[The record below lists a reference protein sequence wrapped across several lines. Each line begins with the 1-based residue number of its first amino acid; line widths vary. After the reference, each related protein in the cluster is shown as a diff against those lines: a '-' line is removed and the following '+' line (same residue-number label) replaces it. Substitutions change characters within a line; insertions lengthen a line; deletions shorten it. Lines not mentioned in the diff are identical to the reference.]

1 MATIPGMACR
11 NFSSI
16 ASIMVKFVFALLF
29 GSLAMFA
36 QWHVIVLAM
45 SAPDMQDG
53 ILAILAWQ
61 ALAASLSAGG
71 MVFAM
76 PVDFPGHRMQ
86 QFLHIFSLCLFMPV
100 VGVLLFVSAYF
111 LVPALF
117 RHFSHSVRMSQVE
130 PAEYISHL
138 ASSVNHGSGSHL
150 RSRLTNTNV
159 SDEDRLSALVSMQ
172 FMPPYIIGDLQ
183 HDLLSDPVEEVRLLA
198 YGVVDSAEKSIT
210 RKIVAA
216 REQLDLA
223 DEDGLRADIYTRLA
237 ELYWELIY
245 QNLVRGEVG
254 SFTLECVER
263 YARLALRHNQEMA
276 AMWYLLGRCALLRIN
291 IEESEA
297 CFARALENN
306 FPESRLLPW
315 QAEVAYLKRD
325 YAKLRK
331 LLKTM
336 DEGINM
342 TSIQH
347 VSRYWLT

>member
-1 MATIPGMACR
+1 
-11 NFSSI
+11 
-16 ASIMVKFVFALLF
+16 MVKFIFALLF
-29 GSLAMFA
+29 GLLAIFV
-36 QWHVIVLAM
+36 QWHVIVL
-45 SAPDMQDG
+45 SITSSDMPNSLLM
-53 ILAILAWQ
+53 IVLWQ
-61 ALAASLSAGG
+61 ILAASLSAGSV
-71 MVFAM
+71 VFAM
-76 PVDFPGHRMQ
+76 PIDFTGYRIQ
-86 QFLHIFSLCLFMPV
+86 QFLHVFSLCLFMPI
-100 VGVLLFVSAYF
+100 VGVLLFFFAYF

-117 RHFSHSVRMSQVE
+117 KQFSHSVSLDQVE

-150 RSRLTNTNV
+150 RSRLKNTDV

-172 FMPPYIIGDLQ
+172 FMPSYIIGDLQ

-216 REQLDLA
+216 RGQLDQA
-223 DEDGLRADIYTRLA
+223 DEDGLRADICTRLA

-245 QNLVRGEVG
+245 QNLVRGEVR

-263 YARLALRHNQEMA
+263 YARLALQYSQEIA
-276 AMWYLLGRCALLRIN
+276 AMWYLLGRCALLHSN
-291 IEESEA
+291 IEESKV
-297 CFARALENN
+297 CFAQALRNN

-315 QAEVAYLKRD
+315 QAEVAYLKQD
-325 YAKLRK
+325 YAQLRN
-331 LLKTM
+331 LLNM
-336 DEGINM
+336 LGEGINM